1 MYIIG
6 ITVPSV
12 MIHNMSRSPDMHV
25 QKVTQLPPTSLAAV
39 PILSSLGFG
48 GGGTFGKSSISANE
62 ILPQDAG
69 GY

>member
-1 MYIIG
+1 
-6 ITVPSV
+6 
-12 MIHNMSRSPDMHV
+12 
-25 QKVTQLPPTSLAAV
+25 LAAV